1 MPHTLYHFSLP
12 TRYVSIAFIHH
23 SHFLSPFTSLTF
35 TFSRVSQGV
44 PGCQLIEIK
53 ISSRGRGLIQII
65 SNLSKWESLKQKPLP
80 LATCYCC
87 HDLLQFEIIWKV
99 PTPLILISIRNF
111 FLGHSVLL
119 HKGSHPLRKVQFFWT
134 LFKRPLTPPPFRL
147 NICPI
152 LQGVFFKMRFCREWK
167 FDIMYLFHPQI
178 SPSMPQKSL
187 FMKISCC

>member
-1 MPHTLYHFSLP
+1 MGRALGWQVSGNSCNRAPHALSLFTSNKICFDCFYTPLTLFITFHFSH
-12 TRYVSIAFIHH
+12 F
-23 SHFLSPFTSLTF
+23 HFLQGVP
-35 TFSRVSQGV
+35 GV

-53 ISSRGRGLIQII
+53 TRSRGLIQII

-134 LFKRPLTPPPFRL
+134 LFKKPLPPPPFRL
-147 NICPI
+147 NIMWWI
-152 LQGVFFKMRFCREWK
+152 FLKEF
-167 FDIMYLFHPQI
+167 
-178 SPSMPQKSL
+178 
-187 FMKISCC
+187 

>member
-12 TRYVSIAFIHH
+12 TRYVSIALIHP

-53 ISSRGRGLIQII
+53 MRSRGLIQII

-119 HKGSHPLRKVQFFWT
+119 HKGSQNVLITNRHV
-134 LFKRPLTPPPFRL
+134 
-147 NICPI
+147 ICPFLTLPDQIIRPKI
-152 LQGVFFKMRFCREWK
+152 LYQWRESNLQQCSVRTLQHNLVILVRNKLHKNFNTWAK
-167 FDIMYLFHPQI
+167 TQI
-178 SPSMPQKSL
+178 NGRS
-187 FMKISCC
+187 